1 MQELNTCT
9 GTVTEKVEPAVS
21 AAVRTLAPELKTSKH
36 MAIWTFQVQSA
47 EKRQA
52 TIEALIKE
60 NQIKDR
66 KEQ

>member
-1 MQELNTCT
+1 M
-9 GTVTEKVEPAVS
+9 S

-47 EKRQA
+47 EKCQA